1 MAEERKKL
9 TVPDLALKKQAG
21 EKVVMA
27 SIPDYPSAVWA
38 ERAGLDIA
46 AVGDSLGMVSYGF
59 PNTLPVTID
68 MMIAHAQAVRRGAP
82 NCMIM
87 VSMPYGSYATP
98 DVGVINAL
106 RLMKE
111 GGADVV
117 KMQVGREKA
126 PIIRAIADAGV
137 PVMSHVGMCPHF
149 VHQYGG
155 FKLQGR
161 TADEALRIVEDGFE
175 IEAVPA
181 PVAKAVDDAVKIFTF
196 GIGAGGASC
205 GQLLLA
211 FDLLGVFDQFK
222 PKFTKRYAN
231 VSGIAVAALAEFAAE
246 VRAGKFPDA
255 EHSYGM
261 KPRRSRSSSRRSRTG
276 RRSDAAAGAPRETGR
291 QRRCRHFN
299 GRTEHAAAPA
309 VPSPRRAHEQFEADG
324 NSSPPARPPQPRG
337 GDRRTAIVRA
347 QEVALAVPVDVA
359 RPSSPTRRS
368 GFLRGASR

>member
-9 TVPDLALKKQAG
+9 TVPELRLRKRAG

-27 SIPDYPSAVWA
+27 SIPDYPLASWA
-38 ERAGLDIA
+38 ERAGIDIA
-46 AVGDSLGMVSYGF
+46 AVGDSLGMVSYGH
-59 PNTLPVTID
+59 PNTLPVTVD
-68 MMIAHAQAVRRGAP
+68 MMIQHAQAVRRGAP
-82 NCMIM
+82 NCMVM

-98 DVGVINAL
+98 EVGVHNAV

-117 KMQVGREKA
+117 KMQGGREKA

-149 VHQYGG
+149 MHQYGG

-161 TADEALRIVEDGFE
+161 TAEEALRIVDDGIAIEEAGACGFE

-181 PVAKAVDDAVKIFTF
+181 PVAKAIDDAVDIFTF
-196 GIGAGGASC
+196 AIGAGPASC

-231 VSGIAVAALAEFAAE
+231 VSEVAVAALKQYASE
-246 VRAGKFPDA
+246 VRAGTFPDA

-261 KPRRSRSSSRRSRTG
+261 KPEEAEKLERLLAQRAARR
-276 RRSDAAAGAPRETGR
+276 
-291 QRRCRHFN
+291 
-299 GRTEHAAAPA
+299 
-309 VPSPRRAHEQFEADG
+309 
-324 NSSPPARPPQPRG
+324 
-337 GDRRTAIVRA
+337 
-347 QEVALAVPVDVA
+347 
-359 RPSSPTRRS
+359 
-368 GFLRGASR
+368 